1 MQFSCGDES
10 YCVKNQLREK
20 EIELAIGI
28 HFRLVQTGHWET
40 VKAFS
45 LFLTIMSFLIALK
58 IAKTKK

>member
-28 HFRLVQTGHWET
+28 HFRLVQTGH
-40 VKAFS
+40 
-45 LFLTIMSFLIALK
+45 
-58 IAKTKK
+58 